1 MRSLKGTCRGCEAG
15 TARERGKTAFQ
26 EGEGVVGEVWES
38 GGEWGRPGSDRIEQ
52 RVICFRVN

>member
-26 EGEGVVGEVWES
+26 EGEGGGGGGLGVG
-38 GGEWGRPGSDRIEQ
+38 WGVGKTRK
-52 RVICFRVN
+52 